1 MTMRHYAKF
10 RNEEVIVLGYKA
22 SMNSVMISRVTMLPG
37 DDQATLRQIA
47 SSMYAQ
53 DKCDYLVTVL
63 QSERHKSG
71 TDWFTYLATRLQRND
86 GSVSVIPLKELVD
99 MNADQRAFFKGWG
112 NTISEAGEKAEA
124 EEHIGMGSSIMGE
137 DRKPTYDPNA
147 IAGLSG
153 VPYQP
158 TPDSQNQQMLE
169 MITKMAASQAA
180 LTETVAN
187 LAKQV
192 NKKPARKKTV
202 RKKTV
207 RRKVALKAESSA
219 A

>member
-22 SMNSVMISRVTMLPG
+22 SMNSVMITRVTMLPG
-37 DDQATLRQIA
+37 DDQSTLRQIA
-47 SSMYAQ
+47 SSIYAQ

-86 GSVSVIPLKELVD
+86 GSVSVIPLKELTD
-99 MNADQRAFFKGWG
+99 MNPHQRSFFKGWG
-112 NTISEAGEKAEA
+112 NTVNEAGANAEA
-124 EEHIGMGSSIMGE
+124 EEHIGMGSGIMGE
-137 DRKPTYDPNA
+137 DHKPTYDTEAEVGP
-147 IAGLSG
+147 SG
-153 VPYQP
+153 VPFQP
-158 TPDSQNQQMLE
+158 TQISQNKQMMDLIE
-169 MITKMAASQAA
+169 QMAASQAA
-180 LTETVAN
+180 LTETVSK

-192 NKKPARKKTV
+192 NAKPARKKRATRKKV
-202 RKKTV
+202 AAKKTV
-207 RRKVALKAESSA
+207 ASA